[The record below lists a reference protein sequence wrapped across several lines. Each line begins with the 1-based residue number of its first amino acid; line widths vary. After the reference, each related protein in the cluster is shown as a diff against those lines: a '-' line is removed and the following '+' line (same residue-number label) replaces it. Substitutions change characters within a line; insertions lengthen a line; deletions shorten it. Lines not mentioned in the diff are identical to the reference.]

1 MSSADS
7 SIVFFFL
14 FWCGV
19 GGLVGALIGSGKG
32 RAAAGFWL
40 GLLLGI
46 IGWIIVAF
54 MSPRARA
61 GSYAMAQPAVSGAAA
76 AEYQRQLKQWAV
88 GEAIR
93 RDPSLGANSDS
104 ATLARL
110 EQAAQQIMGQ
120 AEVLRMQQQ
129 AMKGPG
135 NS

>member
-1 MSSADS
+1 MSSGDS
-7 SIVFFFL
+7 AVIFVLL

-46 IGWIIVAF
+46 IGWIIVALL
-54 MSPRARA
+54 SPRQ
-61 GSYAMAQPAVSGAAA
+61 SYAAAVAAPGVANAAAMAQ
-76 AEYQRQLKQWAV
+76 YQQQLRQWAV
-88 GEAIR
+88 SEAIR

-110 EQAAQQIMGQ
+110 DRAAQQIMRDS
-120 AEVLRMQQQ
+120 EVLRMQQQ
-129 AMKGPG
+129 AMRPPG
-135 NS
+135 SR

>member
-1 MSSADS
+1 MSSTDS
-7 SIVFFFL
+7 SILFFFL
-14 FWCGV
+14 FWCGI

-54 MSPRARA
+54 MSPRGRA
-61 GSYAMAQPAVSGAAA
+61 GAYAAVQPAVSATAA

-88 GEAIR
+88 SEAIR
-93 RDPSLGANSDS
+93 RDPSLGASSDS
-104 ATLARL
+104 ATLNRL
-110 EQAAQQIMGQ
+110 EQSAQQIMKQ

-129 AMKGPG
+129 ALRQPG
-135 NS
+135 NP

>member
-7 SIVFFFL
+7 SIVLVFL

-19 GGLVGALIGSGKG
+19 GGLGGALIGSGKG

-40 GLLLGI
+40 GLLLGV

-54 MSPRARA
+54 LSPRVGTGA
-61 GSYAMAQPAVSGAAA
+61 YAIAQAAVSGTAA

-93 RDPSLGANSDS
+93 RDPSLGASSDG

-110 EQAAQQIMGQ
+110 DQSAQQIMGQ

-135 NS
+135 KS